1 MPDRIRDLFKGKHV
15 GLWVFIG
22 AALVVAVGLAVFA
35 SPFASRSPDGL
46 ERTVEQE
53 GLSQRARE
61 GESPLADYEVPG
73 IRDEGASTGL
83 AGLVGVLVTLA
94 LALGAGALLYLVA
107 KRRSGRAGDG
117 PASATPPVHA
127 PPTD

>member
-1 MPDRIRDLFKGKHV
+1 MPDRIRDLFSRKQV

-53 GLSQRARE
+53 GLEERGRE
-61 GESPLADYEVPG
+61 GESPLADYAVPG
-73 IRDEGASTGL
+73 VRDEGTSTGL
-83 AGLVGVLVTLA
+83 AGLIGVLVTLA
-94 LALGAGALLYLVA
+94 LALAAGALLYLVA
-107 KRRSGRAGDG
+107 RRRSGRTADG
-117 PASATPPVHA
+117 HASTTPPVHA
-127 PPTD
+127 PPAD